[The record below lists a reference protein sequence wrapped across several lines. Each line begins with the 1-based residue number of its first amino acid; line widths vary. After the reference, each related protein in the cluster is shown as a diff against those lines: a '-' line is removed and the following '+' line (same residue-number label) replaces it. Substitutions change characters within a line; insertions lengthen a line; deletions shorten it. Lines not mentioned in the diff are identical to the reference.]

1 MSNALPSSSETY
13 KRLLKQILPYKGYFL
28 VGILAMILLGA
39 TEAGIPAGLKPLLDG
54 TFVDKDPSYLFWAPL
69 GIVILFSFRGLFSII
84 SQITFTKISTQLV
97 LDLRQQMFQR
107 LMSLPT
113 TFYDRNISGKLIS
126 KLVYDVTQVTQAGTQ
141 VLTVLVKDTVTVIA
155 LVAYLFWLD
164 WKLSIFILVLIPIIT
179 AVAHLIG
186 KRIRILNRQLQL
198 FFGEMTH
205 ILEESIKAHKVIKIF
220 GGQKYE
226 SHRFGQTA
234 KNIKHHQFKHAVAA
248 SIGVP
253 IVELAGAIV
262 LALVVYLGT
271 TKTDPLSVGEFVAFF
286 AALGLL
292 FSPIK
297 RLTKVNDPL
306 QRGLAAAESVFEL
319 LDQSSEED
327 LGTFAKEIADGEIT
341 FKNVTLKYPN
351 TNKNAL
357 GPINLTIA
365 PQSTVALVG
374 ASGSGKTTFANLIPR
389 IYSSSTGAIC
399 LDGIDL
405 NTWSL
410 TSLRNQISYVSQDV
424 VLFNDSVA
432 NNIAYGEAQDQKD
445 IEHAAQTAGATEF
458 IESMPEGIDTIIGEN
473 GVRLSGGQRQRL
485 AIARA
490 IYANTPILILD
501 EATSALDNKS
511 EAIVKNALEQLRT
524 GRTTIIIA
532 HRLSTIQSAERIL
545 VLNEGQIV
553 EDGTHESLLA
563 INGYYAN
570 LINNH
575 EFDEETGTS

>member
-1 MSNALPSSSETY
+1 MSNPIPSSSATY

-69 GIVILFSFRGLFSII
+69 GIVILFSSRGLFSII

-107 LMSLPT
+107 LMGLPT
-113 TFYDRNISGKLIS
+113 TFYDQNISGKLIS

-141 VLTVLVKDTVTVIA
+141 VLTVLVKDSVTVIA

-164 WKLSIFILVLIPIIT
+164 WKLSILILVLIPIIT
-179 AVAHLIG
+179 TVAHLIG

-205 ILEESIKAHKVIKIF
+205 VLEESIKGHKVIKIF

-226 SHRFGQTA
+226 SRRFGQTA
-234 KNIKHHQFKHAVAA
+234 KNIKNHQFKHAVAA

-253 IVELAGAIV
+253 IVELSGAIV

-319 LDQSSEED
+319 LDQHPEED
-327 LGTFAKEIADGEIT
+327 LGTFEKERADGEIT
-341 FKNVTLKYPN
+341 FNNVTLKYPN

-365 PQSTVALVG
+365 PQSTIALVG
-374 ASGSGKTTFANLIPR
+374 ASGSGKTTLANLIPR
-389 IYSSSTGAIC
+389 IYSSSTGEIH
-399 LDGIDL
+399 LDGINL

-410 TSLRNQISYVSQDV
+410 TALRSQISYVSQDV

-432 NNIAYGEAQDQKD
+432 NNIAYGDEQDRKG
-445 IEHAAQTAGATEF
+445 IENAAKIAGATEF
-458 IESMPEGIDTIIGEN
+458 IKSMPEGLDTVIGEN

-490 IYANTPILILD
+490 IYANTPLLILD

-511 EAIVKNALEQLRT
+511 EAIVKNALEQLRN

-553 EDGTHESLLA
+553 EDGTHETL
-563 INGYYAN
+563 IVQNGYYAS
-570 LINNH
+570 LINSH
-575 EFDEETGTS
+575 EFDEETAN

>member
-1 MSNALPSSSETY
+1 MSNPIPSSSETY

-107 LMSLPT
+107 LMGLPT
-113 TFYDRNISGKLIS
+113 TFYDQNISGKLIS

-141 VLTVLVKDTVTVIA
+141 VLTVLVKDSVTVIA

-164 WKLSIFILVLIPIIT
+164 WKLSILILVLIPIIT
-179 AVAHLIG
+179 TVAHLIG

-205 ILEESIKAHKVIKIF
+205 VLEESIKGHKVIKIF

-226 SHRFGQTA
+226 SRRFGQTA
-234 KNIKHHQFKHAVAA
+234 KNIKNHQFKHAVAA

-319 LDQSSEED
+319 LDQHPEED
-327 LGTFAKEIADGEIT
+327 LGTFEKERADGEIT
-341 FKNVTLKYPN
+341 FNNVTLKYPN

-357 GPINLTIA
+357 GPIKLTIA
-365 PQSTVALVG
+365 PQSTIALVG
-374 ASGSGKTTFANLIPR
+374 ASGSGKTTLANLIPR
-389 IYSSSTGAIC
+389 IYSPSTGEIH
-399 LDGIDL
+399 LDGINL

-410 TSLRNQISYVSQDV
+410 TALRSQISYVSQDV

-432 NNIAYGEAQDQKD
+432 NNIAYGDEQDREG
-445 IEHAAQTAGATEF
+445 IETAAKIAGATEF
-458 IESMPEGIDTIIGEN
+458 IKSMPEGLDTVIGEN

-490 IYANTPILILD
+490 IYVNTPILILD

-511 EAIVKNALEQLRT
+511 EAIVKNALEQLRN

-553 EDGTHESLLA
+553 EDGTHETL
-563 INGYYAN
+563 IVQNGYYAS
-570 LINNH
+570 LINSH
-575 EFDEETGTS
+575 EFDEDTAN

>member
-1 MSNALPSSSETY
+1 
-13 KRLLKQILPYKGYFL
+13 
-28 VGILAMILLGA
+28 
-39 TEAGIPAGLKPLLDG
+39 
-54 TFVDKDPSYLFWAPL
+54 
-69 GIVILFSFRGLFSII
+69 
-84 SQITFTKISTQLV
+84 
-97 LDLRQQMFQR
+97 
-107 LMSLPT
+107 
-113 TFYDRNISGKLIS
+113 
-126 KLVYDVTQVTQAGTQ
+126 
-141 VLTVLVKDTVTVIA
+141 
-155 LVAYLFWLD
+155 
-164 WKLSIFILVLIPIIT
+164 
-179 AVAHLIG
+179 
-186 KRIRILNRQLQL
+186 
-198 FFGEMTH
+198 MTH

-432 NNIAYGEAQDQKD
+432 NNIAYGEAQDRKD

>member
-1 MSNALPSSSETY
+1 MSNPIPSSSETY

-69 GIVILFSFRGLFSII
+69 GIVILFSSRGLFSII

-107 LMSLPT
+107 LMGLPT
-113 TFYDRNISGKLIS
+113 TFYDQNISGKLIS

-141 VLTVLVKDTVTVIA
+141 VLTVLVKDSVTVIA

-164 WKLSIFILVLIPIIT
+164 WKLSILILVLIPIIT
-179 AVAHLIG
+179 TVVHLIG

-205 ILEESIKAHKVIKIF
+205 VLEESIKGHKVIKIF

-226 SHRFGQTA
+226 SLRFGQTA
-234 KNIKHHQFKHAVAA
+234 KNIKNHQFKHAVAA

-253 IVELAGAIV
+253 IVELSGAIV

-319 LDQSSEED
+319 LDQHPEKD
-327 LGTFAKEIADGEIT
+327 LGTFEKERADGEIT
-341 FKNVTLKYPN
+341 FNNVTLKYPN

-365 PQSTVALVG
+365 PQSTIALVG
-374 ASGSGKTTFANLIPR
+374 ASGSGKTTLANLIPR
-389 IYSSSTGAIC
+389 IYSPSTGEIH
-399 LDGIDL
+399 LDGINL

-410 TSLRNQISYVSQDV
+410 TALRSQISYVSQDV

-432 NNIAYGEAQDQKD
+432 NNIAYGDEQDREG
-445 IEHAAQTAGATEF
+445 IETAAKIAGATEF
-458 IESMPEGIDTIIGEN
+458 IKSMPEGLDTVIGEN

-511 EAIVKNALEQLRT
+511 EAVVKNALEQLRN

-553 EDGTHESLLA
+553 EDGTHETL
-563 INGYYAN
+563 IVQNGYYAS
-570 LINNH
+570 LINSH
-575 EFDEETGTS
+575 EFDEETAN

>member
-1 MSNALPSSSETY
+1 MSNPIPSSSETY

-107 LMSLPT
+107 LMGLPT
-113 TFYDRNISGKLIS
+113 TFYDQNISGKLIS

-141 VLTVLVKDTVTVIA
+141 VLTVLVKDSVTVIA

-164 WKLSIFILVLIPIIT
+164 WKLSILILVLIPIIT
-179 AVAHLIG
+179 TVVHLIG

-205 ILEESIKAHKVIKIF
+205 VLEESIKGHKVIKIF

-226 SHRFGQTA
+226 SLRFGQTA
-234 KNIKHHQFKHAVAA
+234 KNIKNHQFKHAVAA

-253 IVELAGAIV
+253 IVELSGAIV

-319 LDQSSEED
+319 LDQHPEKD
-327 LGTFAKEIADGEIT
+327 LGTFEKERADGEIT
-341 FKNVTLKYPN
+341 FNNVTLKYPN

-365 PQSTVALVG
+365 PQSTIALVG
-374 ASGSGKTTFANLIPR
+374 ASGSGKTTLANLIPR
-389 IYSSSTGAIC
+389 IYSPSTGEIH
-399 LDGIDL
+399 LDGINL

-410 TSLRNQISYVSQDV
+410 TALRSQISYVSQDV

-432 NNIAYGEAQDQKD
+432 NNIAYGDEQDREG
-445 IEHAAQTAGATEF
+445 IETAAKIAGATEF
-458 IESMPEGIDTIIGEN
+458 IKSMPEGLDTVIGEN

-511 EAIVKNALEQLRT
+511 EAVVKNALEQLRN

-553 EDGTHESLLA
+553 EDGTHETL
-563 INGYYAN
+563 IVQNGYYAS
-570 LINNH
+570 LINSH
-575 EFDEETGTS
+575 EFDEETAN

>member
-1 MSNALPSSSETY
+1 MSNPIPSSSETY

-69 GIVILFSFRGLFSII
+69 GIVILFSSRGLFSII

-107 LMSLPT
+107 LMGLPT
-113 TFYDRNISGKLIS
+113 TFYDQNISGKLIS

-141 VLTVLVKDTVTVIA
+141 VLTILVKDSVTVIA

-164 WKLSIFILVLIPIIT
+164 WKLSILILVLIPIIT
-179 AVAHLIG
+179 TVAHLIG

-205 ILEESIKAHKVIKIF
+205 VLEESIKGHKVIKIF

-226 SHRFGQTA
+226 SRRFGQTA
-234 KNIKHHQFKHAVAA
+234 KNIKNHQFKHAVAA

-253 IVELAGAIV
+253 IVELSGAIV

-319 LDQSSEED
+319 LDQHPEED
-327 LGTFAKEIADGEIT
+327 LGTFEKERADGEIT
-341 FKNVTLKYPN
+341 FNNVTLKYPN

-365 PQSTVALVG
+365 PQSTIALVG
-374 ASGSGKTTFANLIPR
+374 ASGSGKTTLANLIPR
-389 IYSSSTGAIC
+389 IYLPSTGEIH
-399 LDGIDL
+399 LDRINL
-405 NTWSL
+405 NTWVL
-410 TSLRNQISYVSQDV
+410 TALRSQISYVSQDV

-432 NNIAYGEAQDQKD
+432 NNIAYGDEQDRKG
-445 IEHAAQTAGATEF
+445 IENAAKIAGATEF
-458 IESMPEGIDTIIGEN
+458 IKSMPEGLDTVIGEN

-490 IYANTPILILD
+490 IYANTPLLILD

-511 EAIVKNALEQLRT
+511 EAIVKNALEQLRN

-553 EDGTHESLLA
+553 EDGTHETL
-563 INGYYAN
+563 IVQNGYYAS
-570 LINNH
+570 LINSH
-575 EFDEETGTS
+575 EFDEERAN

>member
-1 MSNALPSSSETY
+1 MSNPIPSSSATY

-69 GIVILFSFRGLFSII
+69 GIVILFSSRGLFSII

-107 LMSLPT
+107 LMGLPT
-113 TFYDRNISGKLIS
+113 TFYDQNISGKLIS

-141 VLTVLVKDTVTVIA
+141 VLTVLVKDSVTVIA

-164 WKLSIFILVLIPIIT
+164 WKLSILILVLIPIIT
-179 AVAHLIG
+179 TVAHLIG
-186 KRIRILNRQLQL
+186 KRIRLLNRQLQL

-205 ILEESIKAHKVIKIF
+205 VLEESIKGHKVIKIF

-226 SHRFGQTA
+226 SLRFGQTA
-234 KNIKHHQFKHAVAA
+234 KNIKNHQFKHAVAA

-253 IVELAGAIV
+253 IVELSGAIV

-319 LDQSSEED
+319 LDQHPEED
-327 LGTFAKEIADGEIT
+327 LGTFEKERADGEIT
-341 FKNVTLKYPN
+341 FNNVTLKYPN

-365 PQSTVALVG
+365 PQSTIALVG
-374 ASGSGKTTFANLIPR
+374 ASGSGKTTLANLIPR
-389 IYSSSTGAIC
+389 IYSSSTGEIH
-399 LDGIDL
+399 LDGINL

-410 TSLRNQISYVSQDV
+410 TALRSQISYVSQDV

-432 NNIAYGEAQDQKD
+432 NNIAYGDEQDRKG
-445 IEHAAQTAGATEF
+445 IETAAKIAGATEF
-458 IESMPEGIDTIIGEN
+458 IKSMPEGLDTVIGEN

-511 EAIVKNALEQLRT
+511 EAIVKNALEQLRN

-553 EDGTHESLLA
+553 EDGTHETL
-563 INGYYAN
+563 IVQNGYYAS
-570 LINNH
+570 LINSH
-575 EFDEETGTS
+575 EFDEERAN

>member
-1 MSNALPSSSETY
+1 MSNPIPSSSETY
-13 KRLLKQILPYKGYFL
+13 KRLLNQILPYKGYFL

-69 GIVILFSFRGLFSII
+69 GIVILFSSRGLFSII

-107 LMSLPT
+107 LMGLPT
-113 TFYDRNISGKLIS
+113 TFYDQNISGKLIS

-141 VLTVLVKDTVTVIA
+141 VLTVLVKDSVTVIA

-164 WKLSIFILVLIPIIT
+164 WKLSILILVLIPIIT
-179 AVAHLIG
+179 TVVHLIG

-205 ILEESIKAHKVIKIF
+205 VLEESIKGHKVIKIF

-226 SHRFGQTA
+226 SLRFGQTA
-234 KNIKHHQFKHAVAA
+234 KNIKNHQFKHAVAA

-253 IVELAGAIV
+253 IVELSGAIV

-319 LDQSSEED
+319 LDQHPEKD
-327 LGTFAKEIADGEIT
+327 LGTFEKERADGEIT
-341 FKNVTLKYPN
+341 FNNVTLKYPN

-365 PQSTVALVG
+365 PQSTIALVG
-374 ASGSGKTTFANLIPR
+374 ASGSGKTTLANLIPR
-389 IYSSSTGAIC
+389 IYSPSTGEIH
-399 LDGIDL
+399 LDGINL

-410 TSLRNQISYVSQDV
+410 TALRSQISYVSQDV

-432 NNIAYGEAQDQKD
+432 NNIAYGDEQDREG
-445 IEHAAQTAGATEF
+445 IEIAAKIAGATEF
-458 IESMPEGIDTIIGEN
+458 IKSMPEGLDTVIGEN

-511 EAIVKNALEQLRT
+511 EAVVKNALEQLRN

-553 EDGTHESLLA
+553 EDGTHETL
-563 INGYYAN
+563 IVQNGYYAS
-570 LINNH
+570 LINSH
-575 EFDEETGTS
+575 EFDEETAN